1 MRQRNRGRATLAAV
15 AAMCAV
21 AALPGQAYA
30 AGEPAP
36 YTFDPEAKAVRGA
49 EVSTDASALT
59 PGSVY
64 KSSIKP
70 GEKLYYR
77 LDLDA
82 DTNAYVS
89 AVAVP
94 KLGGQVAYGDG
105 ITVSVR
111 DSTDLQ
117 CSSEDARF
125 ESAQFPRPIAAYAY
139 RVPEKDSTTCNEAG
153 TYNVLVEREGKETST
168 PEEWD
173 LELRYESEPKLK
185 KGGSVPT
192 EAPHELAVGVAVT
205 AHPGCA
211 GAAGRHQLLRRHQ
224 PGDRRVG

>member
-15 AAMCAV
+15 AVMCAV

-36 YTFDPEAKAVRGA
+36 YTFDPEARTVRGA
-49 EVSTDASALT
+49 EISTDASALT

-77 LDLDA
+77 IDLDA
-82 DTNAYVS
+82 GTNAYVS

-105 ITVSVR
+105 ITVSIR

-125 ESAQFPRPIAAYAY
+125 ESAEFPVRSPRTPTGSRSRAAPPATRPV
-139 RVPEKDSTTCNEAG
+139 RTTCW
-153 TYNVLVEREGKETST
+153 S
-168 PEEWD
+168 
-173 LELRYESEPKLK
+173 S
-185 KGGSVPT
+185 
-192 EAPHELAVGVAVT
+192 
-205 AHPGCA
+205 
-211 GAAGRHQLLRRHQ
+211 GRARRPRLRRS
-224 PGDRRVG
+224 GTWSSATSRSRS